1 MVKIGYEDWIN
12 ISMPGSKPPIHLIIY
27 TNEITKEILE
37 CVDTEK
43 TPNIIF
49 EIPHGYGSNGYRAF
63 DLQATVYEWRRFGRY
78 IESLSFRGTLV
89 EKQFTVQHFE
99 DMNRLKYLSI
109 GATSYPLFEDEDISN
124 LPVIRRFI
132 GSGYGLV
139 KTSESLDKWLRKI
152 KLNTEAIGSYPADYY
167 LH

>member
-1 MVKIGYEDWIN
+1 MVKFGYEDWTN
-12 ISMPGSKPPIHLIIY
+12 SSMSGSKPPIHMIIY
-27 TNEITKEILE
+27 TKEILE
-37 CVDTEK
+37 SVDTEK

-49 EIPHGYGSNGYRAF
+49 EIPSSSYRVF
-63 DLQATVYEWRRFGRY
+63 DLQATIYEWRRFARY
-78 IESLSFRGTLV
+78 IENLSFRGTLV

-99 DMNRLKYLSI
+99 DMKQLKHLTI
-109 GATSYPLFEDEDISN
+109 GATTYPMFEGEDISD

-139 KTSESLDKWLRKI
+139 KTSESLEKWVRKI
-152 KLNTEAIGSYPADYY
+152 KLNNEANGSYHADYF